1 MVEQNFISEAFQI
14 RNERLQERRQTD
26 MSKERTP
33 SVKERIKQDPVLAET
48 VEKVHKVLETAPDV
62 RKDRV
67 EEIKK
72 RLKEGTLQLES
83 KTVAEN
89 FLQESILNE
98 FL

>member
-1 MVEQNFISEAFQI
+1 MVEQNLISEAFQY

-26 MSKERTP
+26 VSEERRP
-33 SVKERIKQDPVLAET
+33 SVKERIKQDPVLAEA
-48 VEKVHKVLETAPDV
+48 VEKVHKVLETVPDV

-67 EEIKK
+67 AEIKK

-83 KTVAEN
+83 KPVAEN

-98 FL
+98 LL